1 MIHMPM
7 IHQWENGLLK
17 EARSNI
23 KEKHYFER
31 IFEALNQVMDARI
44 SLSFLLPF
52 IFNFKSVS
60 IVLVQE
66 WNNSS
71 IRM

>member
-1 MIHMPM
+1 M

-17 EARSNI
+17 EARSSI

-31 IFEALNQVMDARI
+31 IFEALNQVMDAWI

-71 IRM
+71 IRI

>member
-1 MIHMPM
+1 M

-23 KEKHYFER
+23 KEKHYFET
-31 IFEALNQVMDARI
+31 IFEALNQVMMPE
-44 SLSFLLPF
+44 SVCLFLLPF

-71 IRM
+71 IRI